1 MPAAVAADPNANAT
15 DLLIQRVK
23 DTPDLAIFALPQ
35 ADGSWKDV
43 TATEFLGQ
51 VTALAKGL
59 VAAGIQ
65 PGDKIGLICRTRYEW
80 TLLDFATWFAG
91 AIAMITETPEQFARF
106 DEVHGD
112 LPLIGKVWKIDS
124 GDLDKL
130 AASGGDVTD

>member
-43 TATEFLGQ
+43 TATEFLAQ
-51 VTALAKGL
+51 VTALSKGL

-65 PGDKIGLICRTRYEW
+65 PRDKIGLICRTRYEW

-91 AIAMITETPEQFARF
+91 AILVPVYDTSSPSQIHWDLSDSGAVAMITETAEHFARF
-106 DEVHGD
+106 
-112 LPLIGKVWKIDS
+112 
-124 GDLDKL
+124 
-130 AASGGDVTD
+130 